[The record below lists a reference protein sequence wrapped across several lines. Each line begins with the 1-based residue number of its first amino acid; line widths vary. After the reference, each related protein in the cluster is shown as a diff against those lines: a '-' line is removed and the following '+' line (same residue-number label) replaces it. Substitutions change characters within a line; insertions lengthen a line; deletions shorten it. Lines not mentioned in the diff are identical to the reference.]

1 MESFIRDQSFVEA
14 VYTQT
19 TGADQVS
26 IFSDS
31 PTPDKFKKKG
41 FIILR
46 ISQEPITEENINHDL
61 IFIEMTKNVLDH
73 LYLLTNDVLGPVM
86 QNPDNQ
92 QGWTD
97 LVTKDLMDRF
107 NAYVA
112 QVYIMIGLNKGR
124 TMLPLPNKKLIN
136 SEGSEKDK
144 AHIFEGSIITWTKQ
158 IKNVLKLEPEQ
169 ALKAADHPG
178 PKTELSFWENKAAN
192 LNSIF

>member
-1 MESFIRDQSFVEA
+1 
-14 VYTQT
+14 
-19 TGADQVS
+19 
-26 IFSDS
+26 
-31 PTPDKFKKKG
+31 
-41 FIILR
+41 
-46 ISQEPITEENINHDL
+46 
-61 IFIEMTKNVLDH
+61 
-73 LYLLTNDVLGPVM
+73 M